1 MAAQSFVR
9 TVAVTAASLCLG
21 GCATARR
28 PAAIAVSEPS
38 STPASTSA
46 VAARGANQTNAGIIR
61 EIPDRPEAAPAFGLV
76 NVSEFPDPSGRGD
89 RPVYVEPLF
98 SKQYT
103 KLVFQDARE
112 VFTAP
117 MRWRTKEWVTLGV
130 LGGTVAGFTYLDNA
144 IRDWDQAHRAKPS
157 DTFAKEIAP
166 LGATYSLGAIGAF
179 YLAGS
184 IWDKPKARAVAQD
197 GLAASLITSV
207 MIIPAMKFTFGRSRP
222 HQEHGSKDFDIFNI
236 DQTSFPSG
244 HTAQAY
250 TVAAV
255 IAAHYDSWWIK
266 GASYGA
272 ASLVG
277 WARVHQDRHFTSD
290 CVAGAIIGTFVG
302 HTVARYNQR
311 HRAKTGERKA
321 TLTPFYD
328 GRATGLALD
337 YKF

>member
-1 MAAQSFVR
+1 MASRSIAQ

-21 GCATARR
+21 GCATARK
-28 PAAIAVSEPS
+28 PAAIGHSEPVS
-38 STPASTSA
+38 PSASPATS
-46 VAARGANQTNAGIIR
+46 RDIEPNLRILS
-61 EIPDRPEAAPAFGLV
+61 EIPDQREPTPTIAIV
-76 NVSEFPDPSGRGD
+76 
-89 RPVYVEPLF
+89 PVTDSPPKGHAGQIAYVEPLF
-98 SKQYT
+98 SKEYG
-103 KLVFQDARE
+103 KLVIQDVRE

-117 MRWRTKEWVTLGV
+117 VRWRTKEWVALGI
-130 LGGTVAGFTYLDNA
+130 LGGTVAGFTYLDEA
-144 IRDWDQAHRAKPS
+144 IRDWDQAHRASPS

-166 LGATYSLGAIGAF
+166 LGANYSLFALGAF
-179 YLAGS
+179 YLAGT
-184 IWDKPKARAVAQD
+184 IWEKPKARAVAQD

-207 MIIPAMKFTFGRSRP
+207 LILPALKFTFGRSRP
-222 HQEHGSKDFDIFNI
+222 HEEHGSKDFDIF
-236 DQTSFPSG
+236 DLDKTSFPSG

-272 ASLVG
+272 ASVVG

-311 HRAKTGERKA
+311 HRAKAGQRKT

-328 GRATGLALD
+328 GRATGLAIN
-337 YKF
+337 YNF

>member
-1 MAAQSFVR
+1 LTLEFFLKFRIDLKQRFGMVLFPSMILLSR
-9 TVAVTAASLCLG
+9 TVDQIGWFMLNRSSRRNTPSWFSRTPRKCL
-21 GCATARR
+21 
-28 PAAIAVSEPS
+28 P
-38 STPASTSA
+38 
-46 VAARGANQTNAGIIR
+46 
-61 EIPDRPEAAPAFGLV
+61 
-76 NVSEFPDPSGRGD
+76 
-89 RPVYVEPLF
+89 
-98 SKQYT
+98 
-103 KLVFQDARE
+103 
-112 VFTAP
+112 
-117 MRWRTKEWVTLGV
+117 
-130 LGGTVAGFTYLDNA
+130 YLDEA
-144 IRDWDQAHRAKPS
+144 IRDWDQAHRANPS

-166 LGATYSLGAIGAF
+166 LGTTYSLGALGAF
-179 YLAGS
+179 YLAGA

-222 HQEHGSKDFDIFNI
+222 HEEHGAKDFDVFNI
-236 DQTSFPSG
+236 NKSSFPSG

-250 TVAAV
+250 TVAAAV
-255 IAAHYDSWWIK
+255 AAHYDSWWIK

-290 CVAGAIIGTFVG
+290 CVAGAVIGTFVG

-311 HRAKTGERKA
+311 HRAKAGARKT

-328 GRATGLALD
+328 GQATGLAID